1 MFCHIRSLT
10 LLISY
15 AGKSGHGNIS
25 QMENSGGTRKS
36 SKVKFVSDLSHEFD
50 GSMPE
55 ASVNN
60 KGHSSD
66 CHEPFL
72 WFGPK
77 GNGGRWL
84 C

>member
-1 MFCHIRSLT
+1 MFT

-15 AGKSGHGNIS
+15 AGKSGRGNIS

-36 SKVKFVSDLSHEFD
+36 SKVKVVSEISHELD
-50 GSMPE
+50 SSMPE
-55 ASVNN
+55 APVNN

-66 CHEPFL
+66 CHENFL
-72 WFGPK
+72 CLCPK
-77 GNGGRWL
+77 GNGGRCL